1 MSPYQV
7 LEYHMEFLETFGC
20 NWSPKEVFKVIIGRA
35 PYRSDQSGATP
46 SSRSDLPVRATLPE
60 RQGRVARVLIT
71 RRCENESGATSRSD
85 TARSLPKHGATTRS
99 DERRSLAIALAPA
112 VLAHLYADLSLLKDH
127 TRAFTRSKS
136 IELSASLFK
145 LVQVWTWER
154 FRELRPRPNL
164 LLEGQPRLAL
174 WDEVKQGKN
183 DVRKILDNSSFEW
196 RPYTKAVENW
206 KLPKFYPEKA
216 MWVPVGPDLDEE
228 LISFARCIK
237 ACELV
242 GMDSVEHYFPNR
254 VASQFGMLQDAPSPP
269 PVVNRNNL
277 SREAAREEYNKAIDD
292 LTLYILSRVTPTF
305 CDWWKEKGVVESSE
319 TLKSRNIVGDLG
331 PKKRKRIREN
341 NDEEDVSEPLCRK
354 CRLAA
359 ANVDKDVT
367 PPERE
372 QRKGTDETGSKAG
385 KRVVLSPSHPPSS
398 ALGRAM
404 GIVISS
410 TKSCD
415 DERCESIVQKMT
427 LIDYVTKETEFS
439 LHEGG
444 AITGDKESSE
454 SLIHNDETGWKNMV
468 RSPNNSSDPLRGF
481 DDATHDTHVSP
492 PLETRQ
498 TCDDEI
504 DVHGSN
510 VEKMTVPDDGNK
522 EPECLLHEDGGMSGG
537 EKESSEKKED
547 EILIQTKIASNAD
560 NNEPTPCENLAPGGS
575 EVLGES
581 KSGNPLGDEAQGD
594 DCLFDD
600 TVLGSEEPMKSS
612 ERLEKRK
619 EDVGDGND
627 LYEKSLHNV
636 KELASSIEKLAL
648 SIDERIAKAERNV
661 AWLKAMRDAKQRKT
675 AAAAARLI

>member
-1 MSPYQV
+1 MPDITTKADIVILDLGEEETKAKVEREWVMLKKDLYGRGITQPVWMKRFMDSGDELEHVAFLVLWLSYFVFPPRSVFQV
-7 LEYHMEFLETFGC
+7 AVHL
-20 NWSPKEVFKVIIGRA
+20 S
-35 PYRSDQSGATP
+35 SG
-46 SSRSDLPVRATLPE
+46 
-60 RQGRVARVLIT
+60 T
-71 RRCENESGATSRSD
+71 R
-85 TARSLPKHGATTRS
+85 
-99 DERRSLAIALAPA
+99 IALAPA

-581 KSGNPLGDEAQGD
+581 KSGNPLE
-594 DCLFDD
+594 
-600 TVLGSEEPMKSS
+600 
-612 ERLEKRK
+612 LEKRQRVTSDEILNNETDMTPLDETASRHGEANPDEADETPEPTTEIISPNVLETRSLTRARRNLLREQK
-619 EDVGDGND
+619 KTDTTPLDVT
-627 LYEKSLHNV
+627 
-636 KELASSIEKLAL
+636 ASKHGEANPIK
-648 SIDERIAKAERNV
+648 
-661 AWLKAMRDAKQRKT
+661 
-675 AAAAARLI
+675 